1 MQPLSVIP
9 FHSRSQEKYS
19 SVSSIPLKVEN
30 GKVEC
35 FSCLLC
41 AFIVRKVSFAIDMR
55 RMRLNSLFQFDPIED
70 RPWDHCDDQSWLLT
84 WLANTPGKRE
94 RPSGEEVGLAR
105 DHVCDEFSWLVIDGR
120 GLAPVGSA
128 IPKQAGRGCIKKR
141 EFNVILDA
149 NQSAALLHGRYYS
162 VCSRLLT

>member
-30 GKVEC
+30 GKVEY

-70 RPWDHCDDQSWLLT
+70 RP
-84 WLANTPGKRE
+84 
-94 RPSGEEVGLAR
+94 
-105 DHVCDEFSWLVIDGR
+105 
-120 GLAPVGSA
+120 
-128 IPKQAGRGCIKKR
+128 
-141 EFNVILDA
+141 
-149 NQSAALLHGRYYS
+149 
-162 VCSRLLT
+162 